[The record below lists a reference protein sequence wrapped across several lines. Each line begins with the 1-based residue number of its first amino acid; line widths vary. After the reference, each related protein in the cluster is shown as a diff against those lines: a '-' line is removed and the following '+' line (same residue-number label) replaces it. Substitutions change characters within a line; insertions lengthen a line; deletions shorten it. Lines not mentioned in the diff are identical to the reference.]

1 MPTLQDSPAPI
12 VIRFRGE
19 TTDGKTRTYP
29 DDARGKALVLVV
41 GLTQKSAK
49 ATDEWSTDFQ
59 THVGARAT
67 IVGVAV
73 LDRVPG
79 FVRGIVKKAIDKD
92 VGPPTPGE
100 AGFVTTFDGS
110 ALRAGAPAGNADDP
124 VIYVF
129 RADGSVASTVREPYS
144 TAAAKDVEETV
155 P

>member
-1 MPTLQDSPAPI
+1 LPTLQNSPAPI

-19 TTDGKTRTYP
+19 TTDGKTRTFP
-29 DDARGKALVLVV
+29 DDARGKPLVLVV

-49 ATDEWSTDFQ
+49 ATDMWSTDLQ
-59 THVGARAT
+59 THLGERAT

-73 LDRVPG
+73 LDHVPG
-79 FVRGIVKKAIDKD
+79 FVRGFVKKAIDKD
-92 VGPPTPGE
+92 VGPPMPGE
-100 AGFVTTFDGS
+100 AGFVTTFDG
-110 ALRAGAPAGNADDP
+110 ATLRACAPAGNADDP